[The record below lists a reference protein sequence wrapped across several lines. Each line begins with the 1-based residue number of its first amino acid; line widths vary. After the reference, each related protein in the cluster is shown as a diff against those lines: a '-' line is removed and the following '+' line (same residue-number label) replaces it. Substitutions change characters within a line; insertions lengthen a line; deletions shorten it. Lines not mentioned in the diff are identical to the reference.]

1 MTKQRLLSRPL
12 GRCVGLDVHLDFI
25 EIAICEEGKV
35 FSAGRVPSTP
45 EGITTLA
52 ESLLPTD
59 RVALE
64 VTGSSWEIV
73 RLLESHVSKIVVVSP
88 GDTGIARRARRPIGW
103 TRARWRSCC
112 GRVSSRR
119 CGCHRSG
126 SSRMRRRLARRQ
138 QLVRARSRVKN
149 EIPTV
154 LMRRLK
160 GRPPVSD
167 LFGVK
172 GREWLRGLELPIEE
186 DETVQAGLRH
196 IEFLDAEIEQV
207 ERLISQEAL
216 ESRQIRRLLTVPG
229 VNVICAA
236 VFLAAVGDIRRFN
249 GSRPVVAYL
258 GLDPRVYQSGSSKA
272 RSGRISKTGLA
283 AGALGAGRA
292 TQSLVQQPGPLHA
305 FYERIRA
312 RRGHNV
318 AVVAV
323 ARKLAVLF
331 WCMLTRE
338 EDYAHQQPSLTAQK
352 LRRSRSKPASRPSR
366 ASPPGCSPPA
376 SGCARPRSSS
386 PRRPRPPTSAPV
398 ADWKSG
404 SPKKQTGGRERDSG
418 ARIIKALE
426 GQSRAA
432 GPRAPD
438 TCTSTR
444 HRLAPT
450 TQPSAPPGRRPDD
463 QPAPASMR
471 ATAGIQAD
479 GRRPHANPNLHHKHR
494 NRKPALPKVCSH
506 PLDFHRSSNSE
517 AALDLLDRGEPSG
530 ELAPRRLSAACRSAS
545 LRRSDAATT
554 PAHCRRSSVP
564 GGSSRPACTS
574 APAGSLAAILQARR
588 SGTGVAL
595 LKGPSGRAELT
606 VNRL

>member
-35 FSAGRVPSTP
+35 WSAGRVPSTP

-52 ESLLPTD
+52 ESLLPAD

-73 RLLESHVSKIVVVSP
+73 RLLEPHVSKVLVVSP
-88 GDTGIARRARRPIGW
+88 GDTGISQARAKTDRLDARTLAKLLW
-103 TRARWRSCC
+103 TGELEAVW
-112 GRVSSRR
+112 VPPEWV
-119 CGCHRSG
+119 
-126 SSRMRRRLARRQ
+126 SRMRRRLARRQ
-138 QLVRARSRVKN
+138 QLVRARSAAKN
-149 EIPTV
+149 EIHAV

-172 GREWLRGLELPIEE
+172 GREWLRRLELPVEE
-186 DETVQAGLRH
+186 AETVQAGLRH

-216 ESRQIRRLLTVPG
+216 NSRQIRRLLTVPG

-272 RSGRISKTGLA
+272 RSGRISKKGSPQARWALVEA
-283 AGALGAGRA
+283 A
-292 TQSLVQQPGPLHA
+292 QSVVGQPGPLHA

-331 WCMLTRE
+331 WCMLTHE
-338 EDYAHQQPSLTAQK
+338 EDYAHQQPSLTAKK
-352 LRRSRSKPASRPSR
+352 LRLLEVRAGQKTVKGKPTGVFATRERMRQAEKQLAEQAEASYKRSI
-366 ASPPGCSPPA
+366 
-376 SGCARPRSSS
+376 
-386 PRRPRPPTSAPV
+386 

-404 SPKKQTGGRERDSG
+404 SPKKQTAG
-418 ARIIKALE
+418 A
-426 GQSRAA
+426 SV
-432 GPRAPD
+432 
-438 TCTSTR
+438 T
-444 HRLAPT
+444 
-450 TQPSAPPGRRPDD
+450 PGR
-463 QPAPASMR
+463 A
-471 ATAGIQAD
+471 
-479 GRRPHANPNLHHKHR
+479 
-494 NRKPALPKVCSH
+494 
-506 PLDFHRSSNSE
+506 
-517 AALDLLDRGEPSG
+517 
-530 ELAPRRLSAACRSAS
+530 
-545 LRRSDAATT
+545 
-554 PAHCRRSSVP
+554 
-564 GGSSRPACTS
+564 
-574 APAGSLAAILQARR
+574 
-588 SGTGVAL
+588 
-595 LKGPSGRAELT
+595 
-606 VNRL
+606 